1 MLTLGTMTAE
11 RSAEV
16 AEKLSAVPLFAS
28 LDTAEIESISALVIP
43 FDAPAGHVLVQPGQV
58 GAGLFLIDEGT
69 VTLSVHDRNLE
80 LGPGEFFGELA
91 LLDDRAVRTA
101 RVRAKTAVNGYC
113 ITRDDFA
120 ELIERDPSIAV
131 YMLKVLAHRLVDVI
145 ETH

>member
-1 MLTLGTMTAE
+1 MTTE
-11 RSAEV
+11 LV
-16 AEKLSAVPLFAS
+16 EKLSSVPLFGS
-28 LDTAEIESISALVIP
+28 LDPAELEAISALVIP
-43 FDAPAGHVLVQPGQV
+43 FDAPSGHVLVQPGQV

-113 ITRDDFA
+113 ITRDDFKA
-120 ELIERDPSIAV
+120 LIDRDPTIAV

>member
-1 MLTLGTMTAE
+1 MTAE
-11 RSAEV
+11 LV
-16 AEKLSAVPLFAS
+16 EKLSSVPLFGS
-28 LDTAEIESISALVIP
+28 LDPGELEAISALVIP

-69 VTLSVHDRNLE
+69 VALSVHDRTLE

-120 ELIERDPSIAV
+120 ALIDRDPTIAV

>member
-1 MLTLGTMTAE
+1 VTPE
-11 RSAEV
+11 RSTEV
-16 AEKLSAVPLFAS
+16 ADKLSAVPLFAS
-28 LDTAEIESISALVIP
+28 LDAAELDAISALVIP

-69 VTLSVHDRNLE
+69 VTLSVHDRDLE

-91 LLDDRAVRTA
+91 LLDDRSVRTA
-101 RVRAKTAVNGYC
+101 RVRARTAVNGYC
-113 ITRDDFA
+113 INRDDFT
-120 ELIERDPSIAV
+120 ELLERDPTIAV

>member
-1 MLTLGTMTAE
+1 MA
-11 RSAEV
+11 A
-16 AEKLSAVPLFAS
+16 KLSAVPLFES
-28 LDTAEIESISALVIP
+28 LDPAELVAISAIVIP

-58 GAGLFLIDEGT
+58 GAGLFLIEEGT
-69 VTLSVHDRNLE
+69 VTLSVHDRDLE
-80 LGPGEFFGELA
+80 LGPGAFFGELA

-101 RVRAKTAVNGYC
+101 RVRARTPVNGFC
-113 ITRDDFA
+113 INRDDFA

>member
-1 MLTLGTMTAE
+1 MTAE
-11 RSAEV
+11 LV
-16 AEKLSAVPLFAS
+16 EKLSSVPLFGS
-28 LDTAEIESISALVIP
+28 LDSAELEAISALVIP
-43 FDAPAGHVLVQPGQV
+43 FDAPGGHVLVQPGQV

-101 RVRAKTAVNGYC
+101 RVRAKTAVSGYC
-113 ITRDDFA
+113 ITRDDFKA
-120 ELIERDPSIAV
+120 LIDRDPTIAV